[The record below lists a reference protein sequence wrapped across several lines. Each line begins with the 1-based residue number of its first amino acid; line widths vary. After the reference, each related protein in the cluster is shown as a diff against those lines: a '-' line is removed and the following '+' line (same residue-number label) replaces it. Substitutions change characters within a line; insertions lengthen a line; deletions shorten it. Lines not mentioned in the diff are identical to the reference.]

1 MTDATLLGQQL
12 GQFDDAV
19 RRHLQLVTAEFNQ
32 LQRSWEDL
40 RECYEGTGA
49 DRFEAVWTGTT
60 RRFEEYLER
69 SEALRVVLQERLA
82 ALERF
87 DRPEN

>member
-1 MTDATLLGQQL
+1 MTDATLLGQHL
-12 GQFDDAV
+12 GQFDEAV
-19 RRHLQLVTAEFNQ
+19 RRHLQLVSDEFKH
-32 LQRSWEDL
+32 LQQSWDEL

-49 DRFEAVWTGTT
+49 DRFEAVWTGTS

-82 ALERF
+82 ALQRF
-87 DRPEN
+87 DEPVN